1 MKAGICTGFQNYNWS
16 IWNWMNHEKLI
27 LRLTKESQ
35 ENSSNLRL
43 FQVENEHQASLPL
56 FWVEAIVTRL

>member
-1 MKAGICTGFQNYNWS
+1 
-16 IWNWMNHEKLI
+16 MNHEKLI
-27 LRLTKESQ
+27 LRLTRGSQ

-43 FQVENEHQASLPL
+43 FQVENEHQTSLPL